1 MNDDRQLRQWLGG
14 HRAEVAASVRATGAS
29 PSDHPDVDTLARH
42 ATSQLSAGKARLVS
56 QHLLVCEDGRCV
68 AFVRANVEDVDA
80 AASLL
85 YPGDEAREMHART
98 FLCREALWEAFE
110 DMAREQGAPVDDLLA
125 EAMRSY
131 ARQRSYG
138 GATGEEPRASDPL
151 PHDYQAEDAPDLA
164 RTNAIRQPTQRLNA
178 PTAEAPAMR
187 RPMGGG
193 LGAPNPRPVANIPTA
208 RGVAPP
214 HSSPPPRA
222 PAPLPEPPGRIP
234 LQRPFTQ
241 PINQQL
247 PAPPPRGGAQRFPNV
262 AAPLPPPPPGRMSPP
277 TNSRSMPPPLPPSDP
292 YMGAAPPY
300 AQGRGRPQAA
310 PDALSLTYDNRTM
323 DVTKDRFI
331 LGRSKTQADL
341 VLDDANVS
349 RQHAAI
355 ERVGDTWFLADLGS
369 TNGCYVEGQRVSRR
383 QIADGDVIE
392 ITTHQIRC
400 TLR

>member
-1 MNDDRQLRQWLGG
+1 MNDDRQLRQWLGAQ
-14 HRAEVAASVRATGAS
+14 RAEVAASLRGTANSSA
-29 PSDHPDVDTLARH
+29 DHPDIDTLARH
-42 ATSQLSAGKARLVS
+42 ATGQLSPAKTRFVAE
-56 QHLLVCEDGRCV
+56 HLLVCEDGRCV
-68 AFVRANVEDVDA
+68 AFVRANCEDVDA

-85 YPGDEAREMHART
+85 YPGDEARAMHART

-138 GATGEEPRASDPL
+138 GGEERADDPA

-164 RTNAIRQPTQRLNA
+164 RTGALRPATQRLSA

-187 RPMGGG
+187 RPSGAHS
-193 LGAPNPRPVANIPTA
+193 APNPRPNYNIPTA

-214 HSSPPPRA
+214 HSAPPPRA
-222 PAPLPEPPGRIP
+222 PAPLPEPPARVP

-241 PINQQL
+241 PINQPL
-247 PAPPPRGGAQRFPNV
+247 PAPPPRGGQRFPNV
-262 AAPLPPPPPGRMSPP
+262 AAPIPLPPPPNRGGMSAPP
-277 TNSRSMPPPLPPSDP
+277 SGRSMPPPLPPSDP

-300 AQGRGRPQAA
+300 AQSRGRVATM
-310 PDALSLTYDNRTM
+310 LSLTYENRSV

-355 ERVGDTWFLADLGS
+355 ERVGETWFLADLGS

-383 QIADGDVIE
+383 PIADGDIIE